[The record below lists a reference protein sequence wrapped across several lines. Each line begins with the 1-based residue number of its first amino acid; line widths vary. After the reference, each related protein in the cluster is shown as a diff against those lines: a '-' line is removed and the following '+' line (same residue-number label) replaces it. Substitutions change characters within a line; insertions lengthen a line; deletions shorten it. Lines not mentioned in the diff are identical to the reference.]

1 MNKLN
6 ALETQRNP
14 PESRLRGQVPFTY
27 TYRRQRGHTCSARF
41 AFILILISQLRVG
54 SCQLTRALNGRT
66 ELNLLDPRAVQAPT
80 AKRQPPHCP
89 YDNGRQ
95 RLEGPIVSVTVGI
108 SQAPASDAS
117 CRGVPLR
124 LSRPLRLS
132 HHASAR
138 SWSWTWS
145 WARWS
150 RWRRTCAPIA
160 RRLRSDPCGRRTFQ
174 RAHNERCECSVPR

>member
-1 MNKLN
+1 MTFDCLRVNKLN

-108 SQAPASDAS
+108 SQAPSSDAS
-117 CRGVPLR
+117 CRGVPLTFPAPPSEPSCLR
-124 LSRPLRLS
+124 AVVVVDVVVGAVEPMATHLRPYRSTTSIGSLRTPPL
-132 HHASAR
+132 SAR
-138 SWSWTWS
+138 T
-145 WARWS
+145 
-150 RWRRTCAPIA
+150 
-160 RRLRSDPCGRRTFQ
+160 Q
-174 RAHNERCECSVPR
+174 